1 VTPSRGISPPDERW
15 ALQSLWQHV
24 EATGKQ
30 SLSPEGEQTSHYM
43 MTNSNAIVI
52 KPVDQELDKFASHQI
67 PAPSQ
72 RNLDAIVIPTQ
83 NITIEQWG
91 TEGNATMLLGQMEEQ
106 PQVLDPSDLL
116 NQRYVIDG
124 GDPVVTE
131 PGADR
136 GDPVVTEP
144 GSDQAAGHAPT
155 QTRPAP
161 LN

>member
-1 VTPSRGISPPDERW
+1 
-15 ALQSLWQHV
+15 
-24 EATGKQ
+24 
-30 SLSPEGEQTSHYM
+30 
-43 MTNSNAIVI
+43 
-52 KPVDQELDKFASHQI
+52 
-67 PAPSQ
+67 
-72 RNLDAIVIPTQ
+72 
-83 NITIEQWG
+83 
-91 TEGNATMLLGQMEEQ
+91 
-106 PQVLDPSDLL
+106 VLDPSDLL